1 MSSLFIKTK
10 KINFLK
16 RISSLWNERGKLRFI
31 FFFALFLIGAFLL
44 SYDFYMANTEI
55 APSIGG
61 LMREGAVGQPR
72 FINPIYAESNDIDR
86 DLVALIFSGLM
97 KYDQEGKIVYDL
109 TTHHEVKEG
118 GKIYEI
124 EITKSAKFHDG
135 IQLDAEDIVFTIKTI
150 QNPDFKSPLL
160 VKWTGVEVEK
170 INDHRVRFT
179 LQNAYPAFL
188 ENLTIKILPSHIW
201 EKILPQN
208 FPLSNYNF
216 NPVGSGPY
224 FLKNISKNNEGFIQ
238 NVILERND
246 QHHSTAPNIAQIKI
260 SFYKNEDDLISDALA
275 GFLDTFSLVSP
286 KNYAIF
292 QNLQKNSFILPR
304 YFSLFFNAQENKHL
318 QTKEIREALSIS
330 IDKIEIKDNVL
341 FNEGAVVD
349 SPLLPEIYN
358 FGEAEE
364 KEFNPQKAK
373 ELLIKSGLQEKDGK
387 ITLINREQKMTFAK
401 NLDVGS
407 RGQDAENLQKCLA
420 MFEDVYPEK
429 EITGIFGLKT
439 KAAVINFQNK
449 YPDEILRP
457 AGLKSGNGKVGAATR
472 EKLNKV
478 CVISPETTTPFVVTI
493 TTANDPL
500 LEEIARNI
508 QNQWQRIGIEA
519 KISVYEISEIKQHVI
534 KDRKYEILLFGQIL
548 GVIPDPFS
556 FWHSSQRS
564 YPGLNLSNY
573 QNKNLDKILEEMKT
587 SADPESMNIRLK
599 NAQKILIEDSPAIF
613 LCNPYYVYFSPDKI
627 KGISPGLIADPSE
640 RFSNIQNWHISTKRV
655 FK

>member
-1 MSSLFIKTK
+1 M
-10 KINFLK
+10 
-16 RISSLWNERGKLRFI
+16 
-31 FFFALFLIGAFLL
+31 GAFLL

-55 APSIGG
+55 APSVGG
-61 LMREGAVGQPR
+61 LMREGTVGQPR

-86 DLVALIFSGLM
+86 DLVALLFSGLM
-97 KYDQEGKIVYDL
+97 KHDEEGRIVYDL
-109 TTHHEVKEG
+109 ATHHEIKEG
-118 GKIYEI
+118 GKIYEL

-135 IQLDAEDIVFTIKTI
+135 TQLDAKDIVFTIKTI

-170 INDHRVRFT
+170 INDFRVKFT
-179 LQNAYPAFL
+179 LQNPYPAFL
-188 ENLTIKILPSHIW
+188 ENLTIKILPAHIW

-216 NPVGSGPY
+216 NPIGSGPY
-224 FLKNISKNNEGFIQ
+224 LLKNISKNNEGFIQ
-238 NVILERND
+238 NIFLERND
-246 QHHSTAPNIAQIKI
+246 QYQSPSPNIAQIKI

-275 GFLDTFSLVSP
+275 GFLDTFSLSSP

-292 QNLQKNSFILPR
+292 QNFQKNSFILPR
-304 YFSLFFNAQENKHL
+304 YFSLFFNPPENKNL
-318 QTKEIREALSIS
+318 QTKEIREALILS
-330 IDKIEIKDNVL
+330 IDKNEIKDNLL
-341 FNEGAVVD
+341 FGEGAVVD

-358 FGEAEE
+358 FGDPEK

-373 ELLIKSGLQEKDGK
+373 ELLTKSGFQEKDGK
-387 ITLINREQKMTFAK
+387 ITLINREQKMIFAK
-401 NLDVGS
+401 NLDVGAK
-407 RGQDAENLQKCLA
+407 GQDVENLQKCLA

-429 EITGIFGLKT
+429 EVTGIFGLKT

-449 YPDEILRP
+449 YPDEILKP

-500 LEEIARNI
+500 LEEIAQNI
-508 QNQWQRIGIEA
+508 QNQWQRIGIET
-519 KISVYEISEIKQHVI
+519 KISVYDISEIKQHVI
-534 KDRKYEILLFGQIL
+534 KDRKYEILLFGQVL
-548 GVIPDPFS
+548 GIIPDPFS
-556 FWHSSQRS
+556 FWHSSQRN

-573 QNKNLDKILEEMKT
+573 QNKNLDKILEEIKT
-587 SADPESMNIRLK
+587 SNDPEFMNIRLK
-599 NAQKILIEDSPAIF
+599 NAQKILMEDAPAIF
-613 LCNPYYVYFSPDKI
+613 LCNPYYVYFSSDKI
-627 KGISPGLIADPSE
+627 KGISSGLIADPSK
-640 RFSNIQNWHISTKRV
+640 RFSDIQNWYISTKRV